1 MIISDDCDAQL
12 GASLQS
18 LRFMLLESSF
28 MLQRDIFSTVINYEH
43 NIFTVEVTIKY
54 IALMYKNLSTS

>member
-18 LRFMLLESSF
+18 PRFMLIESSI
-28 MLQRDIFSTVINYEH
+28 MIQRDIFSTVINYDH
-43 NIFTVEVTIKY
+43 NIFRAEVTIKY
-54 IALMYKNLSTS
+54 ICLMYKNILY